1 MIPKQIASKSFTY
14 LFLTAV
20 GILMIFPMIWMFFAS
35 FKTNNEIFGN
45 LNILPEKFILN
56 SYATGWMGH
65 GQLSFD
71 VFLFNSLKLVA
82 PTVLFTILS
91 TTLVGYGFARFNF
104 PLKKILFAIMIST
117 LILPNAVLVIPRYL
131 LFKQL
136 GWLDTY
142 LTFTIPALFA
152 CYPFFIYMMI
162 QFFRGIP
169 MDLDEAARIDGC
181 NSFSILIRIM
191 APLCKPAIM
200 SAAIFQAI
208 WTWEDFFNSLIYIS
222 SVKKFTVSLAL
233 RMAMDTTELTSWNSI
248 LAMSVVSMVPCILL
262 FFFAQK
268 YFVEGVTTTGL
279 KG

>member
-1 MIPKQIASKSFTY
+1 
-14 LFLTAV
+14 
-20 GILMIFPMIWMFFAS
+20 MIWMFFAS
-35 FKTNNEIFGN
+35 FKNNNEIFGN
-45 LNILPEKFILN
+45 LRILPEKFIFT
-56 SYATGWMGH
+56 SYITGWKGH
-65 GQLSFD
+65 GQFSFD
-71 VFLFNSLKLVA
+71 VFLINSLKLVL
-82 PTVLFTILS
+82 PTVIFTVVS
-91 TTLVGYGFARFNF
+91 STLVAYGFARFSF

-142 LTFTIPALFA
+142 LTFSIPALFA
-152 CYPFFIYMMI
+152 CTPFFIYMMI

-181 NSFSILIRIM
+181 NSFMILVRIM

-200 SAAIFQAI
+200 SMAVFQSI

-233 RMAMDTTELTSWNSI
+233 RMAMDSTESTIWNSI

-268 YFVEGVTTTGL
+268 YFVEGITTSGL

>member
-1 MIPKQIASKSFTY
+1 MAAKQAAYKGIIY
-14 LFLTAV
+14 LFLCAIGV
-20 GILMIFPMIWMFFAS
+20 FMIFPMIWMFFAS
-35 FKTNNEIFGN
+35 FKSNNEIFGN
-45 LNILPEKFILN
+45 LNILPKKFILT
-56 SYATGWMGH
+56 SYITGWMGH
-65 GQLSFD
+65 GQFTFD
-71 VFLFNSLKLVA
+71 VFLLNSIKLVI
-82 PTVLFTILS
+82 PVVLFTVLS
-91 TTLVGYGFARFNF
+91 STLVGYGFARFTF

-142 LTFTIPALFA
+142 LAFTIPALFA

-181 NSFSILIRIM
+181 NSFMILVKIM

-200 SAAIFQAI
+200 SAAIFQSI

-222 SVKKFTVSLAL
+222 SVRKFTVSLAL
-233 RMAMDTTELTSWNSI
+233 RMAMDTTESTSWNSI

-268 YFVEGVTTTGL
+268 YFVEGVSTTGL